1 MAALIGLVVGGL
13 LGAMMDGRSGA
24 AFGGFVGFV
33 IGVII
38 AIRRERRIAAV
49 PATAPRVSNP
59 EAPPADPALAL
70 RVAALERRVANLEH
84 VLRETAAAPLPATA
98 LGASAPDTA
107 LLDVPTM
114 PDRSLETAA
123 PAPAFVAP
131 PVMAAPSLA
140 ADEAFNPDGTLTP
153 AGRALA
159 AGGSSSASASADGI
173 GRGAAPPLVFT
184 EHVPVPPSPVWA
196 WLVGGNTLA
205 RIGVLLLFIGVGFLL
220 KYAVEHVY
228 VPISVRLAGV
238 ALGGVALL
246 VVGWRLRV
254 RRRAYAMVLQGGGV
268 GVLYLTV
275 FAALKLY
282 ALVPPLAAF
291 ALLFWISALSS
302 WLAIRQDAISL
313 AALAVLGGFLAPVLT
328 STDSGNHVMLFSY
341 YALLNAGILGIAW
354 FKAWRSL
361 NLLGFVFT
369 FLVGAFW
376 GVTRYQPEHFA
387 TTEPFLI
394 LFFLFY
400 VAIAVLYALRQSVEV
415 RSYVDGGLVFG
426 TPLVAAGL
434 QSALV
439 RDIEYGMAYS
449 ALAMAAVYLALGRF
463 LYARRRDDIR
473 LLVESF
479 LALGVVFATLAVP
492 LGLDAR
498 WTSAVWALEGAAIL
512 WAGIR
517 QRHRVMRAFGLLLEL
532 GAGIAFMLGL
542 SVWTPAAAPAAIP
555 FANSAFV
562 GAMLV
567 AIAGLVSAWHLRREE
582 SDVPASERVFGGVAF
597 AWGLLWWLYA
607 WWREIDRWLPLE
619 MRVPAVVVL
628 LAITAMLF
636 ALAER
641 PLRWRMSLVPSLLLL
656 PALAVTAIAAIG
668 GRWIATEHLFAG
680 GGYLAWPFALAVLAI
695 LLFRFDRD
703 ERSTADRAGLS
714 LDPWHAGTFGL
725 VLLIA
730 AHELAWLGG
739 RIGYVSGVWAT
750 VPWGLV
756 PAIGLAAVSVLVAG
770 VRWPFGVHRRG
781 YLVQGGAPVAVVLVI
796 WSVLSNVHG
805 DADPSP
811 LPYLPLANPQDV
823 TQAIVLLA
831 ALLWVFRV
839 QREDPGVFDAL
850 PRGAVATVLATLAFL
865 WLNAIALRTIHFWY
879 DVPYS
884 PHALWRTPLV
894 QATLSILWSAIAL
907 GTMAWANRRR
917 WRRPWFA
924 GATLL
929 GVVVVKLFLVELAQV
944 GTITRI
950 VSFIGVGLLLLLI
963 GYLAPVPTRRED
975 TP

>member
-1 MAALIGLVVGGL
+1 VDFPPLPEIPSEAPSPAPP
-13 LGAMMDGRSGA
+13 
-24 AFGGFVGFV
+24 FV
-33 IGVII
+33 
-38 AIRRERRIAAV
+38 
-49 PATAPRVSNP
+49 ATA
-59 EAPPADPALAL
+59 AQ
-70 RVAALERRVANLEH
+70 
-84 VLRETAAAPLPATA
+84 
-98 LGASAPDTA
+98 
-107 LLDVPTM
+107 
-114 PDRSLETAA
+114 AA
-123 PAPAFVAP
+123 PAIAEHA
-131 PVMAAPSLA
+131 
-140 ADEAFNPDGTLTP
+140 AFNPDGTLTP
-153 AGRALA
+153 AARAAMA
-159 AGGSSSASASADGI
+159 ADASSSVAVPADGP
-173 GRGAAPPLVFT
+173 GRGAAPPPLFSERVA
-184 EHVPVPPSPVWA
+184 VPPNPVWA

-205 RIGVLLLFIGVGFLL
+205 RLGVLLLFIGVGFLL
-220 KYAVEHVY
+220 KYAAEHVH

-246 VVGWRLRV
+246 VVGWRLRLA
-254 RRRAYAMVLQGGGV
+254 RRAYAMVLQGGGV

-275 FAALKLY
+275 FTALKLY
-282 ALVPPLAAF
+282 ALVPPVAAF

-328 STDSGNHVMLFSY
+328 STNSGNHVMLFSY

-369 FLVGAFW
+369 FLVGTFW
-376 GVTRYQPEHFA
+376 GVTRYQPDHFA

-449 ALAMAAVYLALGRF
+449 ALAMSAVYLVLGRL
-463 LYARRRDDIR
+463 LYARHRDDIR

-517 QRHRVMRAFGLLLEL
+517 QQHRVMRAFGLLLEF

-542 SVWTPAAAPAAIP
+542 SVWTPDTAPAAIP

-567 AIAGLVSAWHLRREE
+567 AIAGLFSAWQLQRDA
-582 SDVPASERVFGGVAF
+582 SDLPDSERLFAGVTF
-597 AWGLLWWLYA
+597 AWGVVWWLHA
-607 WWREIDRWLPLE
+607 WWREVDRWLPIE
-619 MRVPAVVVL
+619 MQVPAIVVL
-628 LAITAMLF
+628 LAVTAILF
-636 ALAER
+636 AVMQRL
-641 PLRWRMSLVPSLLLL
+641 LRWRMARIPTLLLL
-656 PALAVTAIAAIG
+656 PALAVTAIIAIG
-668 GRWIATEHLFAG
+668 DRWIATEHLFAD
-680 GGYLAWPFALAVLAI
+680 GGYLAWPFAVAVLAA
-695 LLFRFDRD
+695 LLHRFDRD
-703 ERSTADRAGLS
+703 ERSAADLAGMS
-714 LDPWHAGTFGL
+714 VEPWHAGSFWL
-725 VLLIA
+725 VLLLA
-730 AHELAWLGG
+730 AHELAWQGG
-739 RIGYVSGVWAT
+739 RIGYGTGVWAT

-756 PAIGLAAVSVLVAG
+756 PAVGLAVVCALVAG
-770 VRWPFGVHRRG
+770 ERWPFGVHRRG
-781 YLVQGGAPVAVVLVI
+781 YLVQGGIPVAVVLVI
-796 WSVLSNVHG
+796 WSVLSNVRG

-831 ALLWVFRV
+831 AMLWVFRV
-839 QREDPGVFDAL
+839 RREDPGVFDTL
-850 PRGAVATVLATLAFL
+850 PRGAVATVLAAVAFL
-865 WLNAIALRTIHFWY
+865 WINAVALRTIHFWY
-879 DVPYS
+879 DVPYY
-884 PHALWRTPLV
+884 PHALWRSPLV

-907 GTMAWANRRR
+907 ATMAWANRRQ
-917 WRRPWFA
+917 WRTPWFA

-963 GYLAPVPTRRED
+963 GYLAPVPPRRED

>member
-1 MAALIGLVVGGL
+1 MAALIGLVIGGL
-13 LGAMMDGRSGA
+13 LGALLGGRSGSE
-24 AFGGFVGFV
+24 FGGFIGFV

-38 AIRRERRIAAV
+38 AIRRERKTVAG
-49 PATAPRVSNP
+49 PATAPRASKL
-59 EAPPADPALAL
+59 EAPSADPALAL
-70 RVAALERRVANLEH
+70 RVAALERRVADLEH
-84 VLRETAAAPLPATA
+84 ALRGAAAASLPATTQGESA
-98 LGASAPDTA
+98 LDATLLGVPASPELRSAEPEPAPSFAATPASAE
-107 LLDVPTM
+107 
-114 PDRSLETAA
+114 RAA
-123 PAPAFVAP
+123 FNRGGTLASTGR
-131 PVMAAPSLA
+131 AASA
-140 ADEAFNPDGTLTP
+140 ADASSSRAVATDG
-153 AGRALA
+153 A
-159 AGGSSSASASADGI
+159 AGGA
-173 GRGAAPPLVFT
+173 
-184 EHVPVPPSPVWA
+184 VPPPRFAERRQVPPNPLWA

-205 RIGVLLLFIGVGFLL
+205 RIGVVLLFIGVGFLL

-228 VPISVRLAGV
+228 VPISVRLAGI

-369 FLVGAFW
+369 FLVGTFW

-415 RSYVDGGLVFG
+415 RHYVDGGLVFG

-439 RDIEYGMAYS
+439 RNIEYGMAYS
-449 ALAMAAVYLALGRF
+449 ALAMSAVYLVLGRF

-498 WTSAVWALEGAAIL
+498 WTSALWALEGAAIL

-517 QRHRVMRAFGLLLEL
+517 QQHRVMRAFGLLLEL
-532 GAGIAFMLGL
+532 GAGTAFMLGL
-542 SVWTPAAAPAAIP
+542 TVWTPDTAPAAVP

-567 AIAGLVSAWHLRREE
+567 AIAGLFSAWHLQR
-582 SDVPASERVFGGVAF
+582 DASELPDNEHLFAGAVFT
-597 AWGLLWWLYA
+597 WGLVWWMHA
-607 WWREIDRWLPLE
+607 WWREIDRWLAPE
-619 MRVPAVVVL
+619 MQIPAIVVL
-628 LAITAMLF
+628 LAVTASLF
-636 ALAER
+636 AVAQRLLHWPMAR
-641 PLRWRMSLVPSLLLL
+641 FPALLLL
-656 PALAVTAIAAIG
+656 PALAVTAIVAIG
-668 GRWIATEHLFAG
+668 DRSIIAEHLFAN
-680 GGYLAWPFALAVLAI
+680 GGYAAWPIAVAVVAALLY
-695 LLFRFDRD
+695 RFDRD
-703 ERSTADRAGLS
+703 ERRVADLGGMS
-714 LDPWHAGTFGL
+714 LEPWHAGIFWL

-739 RIGYVSGVWAT
+739 RVGYGTGVWAT

-756 PAIGLAAVSVLVAG
+756 PAIGLAAVCTLAAG
-770 VRWPFGVHRRG
+770 ERWPFGVHRRG
-781 YLVQGGAPVAVVLVI
+781 YVVQGGVLVAVVLTL
-796 WSVLSNVHG
+796 WSVLSNVRG
-805 DADPSP
+805 DADPAP
-811 LPYLPLANPQDV
+811 LAYLPFANPQDV

-831 ALLWVFRV
+831 LVLFVLRAR
-839 QREDPGVFDAL
+839 REEGSMFDAL
-850 PRGAVATVLATLAFL
+850 PPGAVAAVLAALAFL
-865 WLNAIALRTIHFWY
+865 WINAIALRTIHFWY
-879 DVPYS
+879 DVPYN
-884 PHALWRTPLV
+884 PHALWRAPLV
-894 QATLSILWSAIAL
+894 QATLSILWSTIAL
-907 GTMAWANRRR
+907 ATMAWANRRA
-917 WRRPWFA
+917 WRTPWIA

-944 GTITRI
+944 GTIARI

-963 GYLAPVPTRRED
+963 GYLAPVPPRKED
-975 TP
+975 SP